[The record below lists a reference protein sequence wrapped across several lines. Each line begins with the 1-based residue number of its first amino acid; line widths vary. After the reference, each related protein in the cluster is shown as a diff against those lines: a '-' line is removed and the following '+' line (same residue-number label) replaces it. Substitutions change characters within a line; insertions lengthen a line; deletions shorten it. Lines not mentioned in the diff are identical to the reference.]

1 MTATRPADLTA
12 FDTLRIRF
20 KPRVSCERRRVSS
33 AFIVRAVAAPFSR
46 TTTPSKSYPAR
57 HTYHARA
64 RIARRSYSS
73 ATALYGFPYS
83 ARVSAAIVLAARARG
98 NPGDFYSSIRAR
110 SSSRSAYTEVTAVL
124 WRVPASPRARARASP
139 QLCSPFYSS
148 CVLFIRCKGD
158 TRMPPGGRRPFRRC

>member
-1 MTATRPADLTA
+1 MTAAADLTA

-46 TTTPSKSYPAR
+46 TTTPSKSYPGR

-64 RIARRSYSS
+64 RIARRSYSG

-83 ARVSAAIVLAARARG
+83 ARVSVAIVLAARARG

-110 SSSRSAYTEVTAVL
+110 SSSRSAYMKVTAVL
-124 WRVPASPRARARASP
+124 WQVPVPRCPSYVP
-139 QLCSPFYSS
+139 
-148 CVLFIRCKGD
+148 LFILRACFLSRAKA
-158 TRMPPGGRRPFRRC
+158 TRMPSPREGCCRC